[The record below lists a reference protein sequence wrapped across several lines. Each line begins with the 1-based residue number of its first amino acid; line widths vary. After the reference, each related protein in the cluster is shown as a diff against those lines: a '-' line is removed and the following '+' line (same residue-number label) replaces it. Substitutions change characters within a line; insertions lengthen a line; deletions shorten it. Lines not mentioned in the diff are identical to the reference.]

1 MKVKNL
7 IKKIEKDVRFC
18 LVVEDTYISNR
29 EDIDDYFAN
38 CRVKRIGYDI
48 MDMRMM
54 IIAEP
59 KGKEANYYG
68 N

>member
-1 MKVKNL
+1 MRVKNL

-18 LVVEDTYISNR
+18 LVVKDTYISNR

-59 KGKEANYYG
+59 KGKETVYYG